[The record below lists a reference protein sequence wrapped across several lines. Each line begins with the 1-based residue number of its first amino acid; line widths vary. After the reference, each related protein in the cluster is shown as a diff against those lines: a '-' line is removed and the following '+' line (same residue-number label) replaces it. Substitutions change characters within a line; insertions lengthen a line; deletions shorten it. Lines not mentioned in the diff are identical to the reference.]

1 MFHDTLKYAGA
12 ALAAG
17 WFGLAGGP
25 VLAAG
30 IVQWTAPADGS
41 SYAVGTN
48 VSPIT
53 GRADGFGTGGSG
65 LDLMFVL
72 DASGSMSSVVSGQS
86 LQQWQK
92 DAANA
97 LASALPTL
105 QTSVGVVR
113 FTSGAFTALNLTPT
127 SNLAPITAAIDG
139 TPASGGTNIGAGI
152 DGAVSEIAANGTSGR
167 SKQMVVFSDGFS
179 SGDPGAA
186 AAVANAAGIT
196 VHSVGLPGS
205 SVSTMQDIASQ
216 GGGSFSNFTNASD
229 LSGLIGIFSGTSGNL
244 VGVSQV
250 DVELPDG
257 TVLANV
263 GIDGLGN
270 FSLPS
275 WQITAGAN
283 VFKVTATFDDN
294 STATDTLTL
303 FGGNNP
309 APIPLPAAA
318 WLLIGSLGSLGL
330 MRRRKS

>member
-1 MFHDTLKYAGA
+1 MGPGPGRQRGCPFFRTKSVTGA
-12 ALAAG
+12 
-17 WFGLAGGP
+17 
-25 VLAAG
+25 
-30 IVQWTAPADGS
+30 
-41 SYAVGTN
+41 
-48 VSPIT
+48 
-53 GRADGFGTGGSG
+53 
-65 LDLMFVL
+65 
-72 DASGSMSSVVSGQS
+72 DASGHLPHSLHSSCRGYLRHERRLVS
-86 LQQWQK
+86 
-92 DAANA
+92 NA
-97 LASALPTL
+97 SITRGGRPWVHPSGSAGCHKTL
-105 QTSVGVVR
+105 CWKE
-113 FTSGAFTALNLTPT
+113 
-127 SNLAPITAAIDG
+127 PITAAIDG

-152 DGAVSEIAANGTSGR
+152 DAAVSEIAANGTSGR

-205 SVSTMQDIASQ
+205 SVATMQDIATQ
-216 GGGSFSNFTNASD
+216 GGGSFSNFTNAGD

-244 VGVSQV
+244 VGVQQV

-275 WQITAGAN
+275 WQIAAGAN
-283 VFKVTATFDDN
+283 VFKVTATFTDN

-318 WLLIGSLGSLGL
+318 WLLMGGLGGLGL

>member
-1 MFHDTLKYAGA
+1 MIHHTLKFAGA
-12 ALAAG
+12 ALVSG
-17 WFGLAGGP
+17 VVGLAGGP
-25 VLAAG
+25 ALAAG
-30 IVQWTAPADGS
+30 IVQWTAPADNTV
-41 SYAVGTN
+41 YAVGTN

-72 DASGSMSSVVSGQS
+72 DASGSMAGT
-86 LQQWQK
+86 LQQAQK

-97 LASALPTL
+97 LASALPTV

-113 FTSGAFTALNLTPT
+113 FTGSATLALGLTPT
-127 SNLAPITAAIDG
+127 TNLAPITAAING
-139 TPASGGTNIGAGI
+139 TPASGGTNIGSGI
-152 DGAVSEIAANGTSGR
+152 NSGVSEIGANGTAGR

-186 AAVANAAGIT
+186 AAIAKAAGIA

-205 SVSTMQDIASQ
+205 NVATMQDIATQ
-216 GGGSFSNFTNASD
+216 GGGSFSNFTNPAD
-229 LSGLIGIFSGTSGNL
+229 LSGLVGLFNGTSGNL
-244 VGVSQV
+244 VGVKQV

-257 TVLANV
+257 SVLANV

-270 FSLPS
+270 FALPSS
-275 WQITAGAN
+275 WQILTGAN

-303 FGGNNP
+303 FGGTNP

-318 WLLIGSLGSLGL
+318 WLLLGGLGSLGV
-330 MRRRKS
+330 MRRRRTS